1 MEESTSYGRFLP
13 DACYVSKQCFFFLF
27 IILQDIVDKLYAI
40 NRIHMFQTISE
51 YVGGH
56 DIWRME
62 NCSSKDYP

>member
-1 MEESTSYGRFLP
+1 MGDFFLTHVTL
-13 DACYVSKQCFFFLF
+13 VSNVFFLF
-27 IILQDIVDKLYAI
+27 IILQDIIDKLCAI